1 MMNDDDDKHD
11 DGVSRGLLGTK
22 WDRKC
27 ENDKKNLTKNKENHL
42 ILVYKKIFVMF

>member
-1 MMNDDDDKHD
+1 MMNDDDEHD

-22 WDRKC
+22 RARKC
-27 ENDKKNLTKNKENHL
+27 ENDKKMRQKIKENHL

>member
-1 MMNDDDDKHD
+1 MMNDNDDEHD

-22 WDRKC
+22 RARKC
-27 ENDKKNLTKNKENHL
+27 ENDKKKLTKNKENHL